1 MKITIRRLKSGK
13 YNAVIP
19 YVDEYG
25 KRKQKSFTAD
35 TEARAYKMA
44 QDYIDGI
51 VYFETDKTITL
62 KKAMK
67 QYIDARVGIIEPT
80 TIRNYRQIAKNS
92 FKMLHN
98 MRICDLNAATVQI
111 AVSKET
117 QRVSPKYIRNAF
129 GFLMSVLR
137 MYEVATNFSS
147 VRLPKLVRKEK
158 ELPDFETILDIFKG
172 DEIELPV
179 LLAAWM
185 SLRIGE
191 VTGLQFRDVDE
202 EKKLLHVR
210 RTLIMTENG
219 LELREGC
226 KTEKSTRTLPI
237 PDYILDLIK
246 AIPHNKDTDPIITIT
261 QKALRSRFKRRVVKR
276 GYDITFH
283 DLRHFNASVMLMI
296 GVPNKYAMERGG
308 WSTDNVL
315 KSVYQQTFTSERIK
329 VDKMINEYFNDIIKK
344 RSSGNG

>member
-1 MKITIRRLKSGK
+1 
-13 YNAVIP
+13 
-19 YVDEYG
+19 
-25 KRKQKSFTAD
+25 
-35 TEARAYKMA
+35 
-44 QDYIDGI
+44 
-51 VYFETDKTITL
+51 
-62 KKAMK
+62 
-67 QYIDARVGIIEPT
+67 
-80 TIRNYRQIAKNS
+80 
-92 FKMLHN
+92 MLL
-98 MRICDLNAATVQI
+98 I
-111 AVSKET
+111 
-117 QRVSPKYIRNAF
+117 AF

-172 DEIELPV
+172 DAIELPV

-202 EKKLLHVR
+202 EKKLLHIR

-246 AIPHNKDTDPIITIT
+246 AVPHKKDTDPIITIT

-283 DLRHFNASVMLMI
+283 DLRHLTPPFSH
-296 GVPNKYAMERGG
+296 
-308 WSTDNVL
+308 
-315 KSVYQQTFTSERIK
+315 KSQTTLLRQNNPLHNNGHVNPAF
-329 VDKMINEYFNDIIKK
+329 DIAIIYIAL
-344 RSSGNG
+344 